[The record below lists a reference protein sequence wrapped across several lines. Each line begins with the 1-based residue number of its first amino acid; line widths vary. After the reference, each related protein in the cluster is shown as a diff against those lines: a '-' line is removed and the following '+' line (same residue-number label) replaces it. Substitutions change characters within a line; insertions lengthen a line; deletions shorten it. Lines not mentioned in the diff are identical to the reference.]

1 MCSRQINRKVLYN
14 KLAQNDVGHPKKVA
28 GLTKVILQTMPYGYF
43 RIRKIYSLKNLEI
56 MSNDSGNILLA
67 LLTGAAIGAGI
78 GILYAP
84 DEGKETRRKIKRK
97 VEDTSHD
104 ISERIAHA
112 KDELT
117 KSASEQKDKFDRKLD
132 EAISTMSY
140 KADDIIA
147 TLERK
152 LEDLKKKNAQLQK

>member
-1 MCSRQINRKVLYN
+1 MTDN
-14 KLAQNDVGHPKKVA
+14 
-28 GLTKVILQTMPYGYF
+28 
-43 RIRKIYSLKNLEI
+43 
-56 MSNDSGNILLA
+56 SGNVLLA

-84 DEGKETRRKIKRK
+84 DEGTKTRMKIKK
-97 VEDTSHD
+97 KALDAKEDIT
-104 ISERIAHA
+104 ERLVHA

-117 KSASEQKDKFDRKLD
+117 KTADEKKEAFEQRL
-132 EAISTMSY
+132 EETISTMSY

-152 LEDLKKKNAQLQK
+152 LEDLKKKNAQFQKN

>member
-1 MCSRQINRKVLYN
+1 MEFVKITFDYYFKTYSNLKTKIMTN
-14 KLAQNDVGHPKKVA
+14 ND
-28 GLTKVILQTMPYGYF
+28 
-43 RIRKIYSLKNLEI
+43 
-56 MSNDSGNILLA
+56 GNILLA

-84 DEGKETRRKIKRK
+84 DKGIETRHKIKQK
-97 VEDTSHD
+97 VGETTHD
-104 ISERIAHA
+104 LSERISHA
-112 KDELT
+112 KEELT
-117 KSASEQKDKFDRKLD
+117 KTANEKKDAFDRKLD

-152 LEDLKKKNAQLQK
+152 LEDLKKKNAQFQK